1 MLIAVLAG
9 FALSVFVPLIHRL
22 LPRISGLIFSL
33 LPAVIFLWFL
43 YLLPSVVAGEGLW
56 LTYNWIPALDIE
68 LSFFLDGLSLFFVLL
83 ISGFGFFIFLYSSSY
98 LKGHRYFDRFFIY
111 LFLFM
116 SSMLGLVLSGNL
128 ISMFVFWELTSLSSY
143 MLIGFYN
150 ENEISRKN
158 ALQAMLVTVL
168 GGLAMM
174 AGIILTGIMAGSYC
188 FSELLNSREVLQ
200 DHPWYLIALVL
211 MLLGAF
217 TKSAQFPFHFWL
229 PNAMAAPAPVSAY
242 LHSTTMVKAGIYL
255 LARISPVF
263 GGTPEWSFILTT
275 FGGLTMFMGALLA
288 IQYTDLKKILAYTTI
303 SALGVMVFLIG
314 IGTTLAIQ
322 AAMVFL
328 LAHALYKGTLFLV
341 TGNIDHETG
350 TREVNELSG
359 LAKKLPYTAYAAVL
373 ASMSMAGVMPFFGFI
388 AKEILYEAALDFSA
402 GNILIMLAVFITG
415 VIFTA
420 LAIEIAWGV
429 FFGPFKETPKKAHE
443 APWFMIAGPVL
454 FASLGL
460 IGGLFAEFLIQPLL
474 GSSATAV
481 LNVEQVLKLTLWHG
495 FTLVLLLSLL
505 TLFFGYLIFRV
516 RYKIRGWTGGSF
528 QSIYRFG
535 PAAGYQKLIP
545 GLLSLATA
553 QTRFFQNG
561 SLRNYI
567 SSIVGFFTFLILLTF
582 ATRNLEFDLAGR
594 LALFTELRIYE
605 VVMTGLII
613 IAFFI
618 IINARSRLTTLV
630 AMGVLGYG
638 IAVIFL
644 FYGAPDVAMTQF
656 LIETLT
662 VVLFVLI
669 LHRLP
674 SFIHTNRFEGMG
686 YIVVSVVFGLVM
698 ASLLLIVTGVPLESE
713 LRNIYAEGSYPLGK
727 GRNVVNV
734 ILVDF
739 RQLDTLGEI
748 VVLSIAAIGIFSM
761 IKVKYAEGGNKE

>member
-9 FALSVFVPLIHRL
+9 FVLSILVPLVHRF
-22 LPRISGLIFSL
+22 LPRISGLLFSL
-33 LPAVIFLWFL
+33 LPAVLFVYFLS
-43 YLLPSVVAGEGLW
+43 LLPRVVAGEGLW
-56 LTYNWIPALDIE
+56 MTYNWIPPLDIE

-83 ISGFGFFIFLYSSSY
+83 ISGFGFFIFLYASSY

-116 SSMLGLVLSGNL
+116 SSMLGLALSGNL

-150 ENEISRKN
+150 ESETSRKN
-158 ALQAMLVTVL
+158 ALQAMLVTVF

-174 AGIILTGIMAGSYC
+174 AGIILTGMIAGSYH
-188 FSELLNSREVLQ
+188 FSELLNSSEVLKE
-200 DHPWYLIALVL
+200 HPWYLAALIL
-211 MLLGAF
+211 LLLGAF

-255 LARISPVF
+255 LARISPIF
-263 GGTPEWSFILTT
+263 GGTPEWHLILTT
-275 FGGLTMFMGALLA
+275 IGGITMFIGALLA

-350 TREVNELSG
+350 TREVTELSG
-359 LAKKLPYTAYAAVL
+359 LARKLPYTAYAAVL
-373 ASMSMAGVMPFFGFI
+373 AAMSMAGVLPFFGFI
-388 AKEILYEAALDFSA
+388 AKEILYEAAIDFSA
-402 GNILIMLAVFITG
+402 GNVLIILAVFISA

-420 LAIEIAWGV
+420 LAIEIAWSV
-429 FFGPFKETPKKAHE
+429 FFGPYRETPKKAHE
-443 APWFMIAGPVL
+443 APALMLAGPVL

-460 IGGLFAEFLIQPLL
+460 IGGLFSGLLIQPLL

-505 TLFFGYLIFRV
+505 TLFFGFLLYRI
-516 RYKIRGWTGGSF
+516 RYKIRGWAGSL
-528 QSIYRFG
+528 QPLYRYG

-545 GLLSLATA
+545 GLLTLATA

-567 SSIVGFFTFLILLTF
+567 SSIVGFFTLLIILTL
-582 ATRNLEFDLAGR
+582 ATRSLQFDFIAR
-594 LALFTELRIYE
+594 LALFTEFRIYE
-605 VVMTGLII
+605 VVMVGLII
-613 IAFFI
+613 VAFFV
-618 IINARSRLTTLV
+618 IINAQSRLTTLV

-674 SFIHTNRFEGMG
+674 SFIHTNRYEGMG
-686 YIVVSVVFGLVM
+686 YVVVSVVFGLVM
-698 ASLLLIVTGVPLESE
+698 AYLLLIVTGFPLESE

-748 VVLSIAAIGIFSM
+748 VVLAVAAIGIFSM
-761 IKVKYAEGGNKE
+761 IKVKY

>member
-1 MLIAVLAG
+1 MLVAVLAG
-9 FALSVFVPLIHRL
+9 FLLSILIPFVHRF
-22 LPRISGLIFSL
+22 LPRISGVIFSILPATIFVYFVSL
-33 LPAVIFLWFL
+33 LPAVV
-43 YLLPSVVAGEGLW
+43 SGDGMVVS
-56 LTYNWIPALDIE
+56 YSWIPSLGIE
-68 LSFFLDGLSLFFVLL
+68 VSFLLDGLSLFFVLL
-83 ISGFGFFIFLYSSSY
+83 ISGFGFFIFLYASSY

-150 ENEISRKN
+150 ENETSRKN

-174 AGIILTGIMAGSYC
+174 AGVILTGMITGTYT
-188 FSELLNSREVLQ
+188 FSELLSSTQVLK
-200 DHPWYLIALVL
+200 DHPWYLVAMILV
-211 MLLGAF
+211 LLGAF

-242 LHSTTMVKAGIYL
+242 LHSTTMVKAGVYL
-255 LARISPVF
+255 LARISPIF
-263 GGTPEWSFILTT
+263 GNTPEWQIILTSV
-275 FGGLTMFMGALLA
+275 GGFTMITGAFLA

-314 IGTTLAIQ
+314 IGTPLAIK

-359 LAKKLPYTAYAAVL
+359 LSKKLPYTAYAAVL
-373 ASMSMAGVMPFFGFI
+373 AALSMAGVLPFFGFI
-388 AKEILYEAALDFSA
+388 AKEILYEAAMHFSA
-402 GNILIMLAVFITG
+402 GNVIIVLAVFLTG
-415 VIFTA
+415 VVFTA
-420 LAIEIAWGV
+420 LALEIGFAV
-429 FFGPFKETPKKAHE
+429 FFGKYRETPKKAHE
-443 APWFMIAGPVL
+443 APLFMLAGPML
-454 FASLGL
+454 FATLGL
-460 IGGLFAEFLIQPLL
+460 AGGLFAEFLVQPLL
-474 GSSATAV
+474 GSSASAV
-481 LNVEQVLKLTLWHG
+481 LNVEQVLKLSLWHG
-495 FTLVLLLSLL
+495 FTLVLGLSLL
-505 TLFFGYLIFRV
+505 TLLFGYLLFRI
-516 RYKIRGWTGGSF
+516 RYRIRGWAVHI
-528 QSIYRFG
+528 QSAYRFG
-535 PAAGYQKLIP
+535 PGAGYQKLIP

-567 SSIVGFFTFLILLTF
+567 STIVGFFTMLVLITLGTKSF
-582 ATRNLEFDLAGR
+582 NFDLWAR
-594 LALFTELRIYE
+594 LSLIQGLRLYE
-605 VVMTGLII
+605 VVMVGLILV
-613 IAFFI
+613 AFYI
-618 IINARSRLTTLV
+618 IITSKSRLTTLV
-630 AMGVLGYG
+630 SMGVLGYG
-638 IAVIFL
+638 IAIIFL

-674 SFIHTNRFEGMG
+674 SFIEKKRFEGKLS
-686 YIVVSVVFGLVM
+686 IAVSVIFGLVM
-698 ASLLLIVTGVPLESE
+698 AYLLLMVTEFPLESD
-713 LRNIYAEGSYPLGK
+713 LRTFYAQEAYPLGK

-739 RQLDTLGEI
+739 RQLDTMGEI
-748 VVLSIAAIGIFSM
+748 AVLAIAAIGIFAM
-761 IKVKYAEGGNKE
+761 FKVKLDEGGKEE

>member
-1 MLIAVLAG
+1 MLIAVFAG
-9 FALSVFVPLIHRL
+9 FLLSILVPAVHRFLPRLSGPLFALLPATVFLYFIML
-22 LPRISGLIFSL
+22 LPR
-33 LPAVIFLWFL
+33 
-43 YLLPSVVAGEGLW
+43 VVAGEGLW
-56 LTYNWIPALDIE
+56 LTYNWIPVLNIE

-83 ISGFGFFIFLYSSSY
+83 ISGFGIFIFLYASAY

-128 ISMFVFWELTSLSSY
+128 ISMFVFWELTSLTSY
-143 MLIGFYN
+143 LLIGFYN
-150 ENEISRKN
+150 ESETSRKN
-158 ALQAMLVTVL
+158 ALQAMLVTVF

-174 AGIILTGIMAGSYC
+174 AGIILTGMIAGSYN
-188 FSELLNSREVLQ
+188 FSELLNNSELLR
-200 DHPWYLIALVL
+200 DHPWYLAALVL
-211 MLLGAF
+211 LLLGAF

-255 LARISPVF
+255 LARISPVY
-263 GGTPEWSFILTT
+263 GGTPEWQVLLTT
-275 FGGLTMFMGALLA
+275 IGGITMFMGALLA

-350 TREVNELSG
+350 TREVNQLSG
-359 LAKKLPYTAYAAVL
+359 LAIKLPFTAYAAVL
-373 ASMSMAGVMPFFGFI
+373 ASMSMAGVLPFFGFI
-388 AKEILYEAALDFSA
+388 AKEILYEAAIDFSA

-415 VIFTA
+415 VVFTA
-420 LAIEIAWGV
+420 LAIEIGWAV
-429 FFGPFKETPKKAHE
+429 FFGPHRDTPKKAHE
-443 APWFMIAGPVL
+443 APFLMIAGPVL
-454 FASLGL
+454 FASIGL

-505 TLFFGYLIFRV
+505 TLFFGFLLFRI
-516 RYKIRGWTGGSF
+516 RYKIREWAGSL
-528 QSIYRFG
+528 QPLYNYG
-535 PAAGYQKLIP
+535 PGAGYQKLIP
-545 GLLSLATA
+545 GLISLATM

-567 SSIVGFFTFLILLTF
+567 SMIIGFFSLSILVTVLL
-582 ATRNLEFDLAGR
+582 RNPGFDLPGR
-594 LALFTELRIYE
+594 LALIAPVTVYE
-605 VVMTGLII
+605 VIIIGLII
-613 IAFFI
+613 AAFFVI
-618 IINARSRLTTLV
+618 ITTTSRLTTLV

-638 IAVIFL
+638 IAIVFL
-644 FYGAPDVAMTQF
+644 FYGAPDVSMTQF
-656 LIETLT
+656 IIETLT

-674 SFIHTNRFEGMG
+674 TFTATKRIEGIG
-686 YIVVSVVFGLVM
+686 YIVVSAVFGLVM
-698 ASLLLIVTGVPLESE
+698 AYLLLMVTGFPLESE
-713 LRNIYAEGSYPLGK
+713 LRNIYAESSYPLGK

-748 VVLSIAAIGIFSM
+748 VVLAIAAIGIFSM
-761 IKVKYAEGGNKE
+761 INVKYNEGGTGE

>member
-1 MLIAVLAG
+1 MLVAVLAG
-9 FALSVFVPLIHRL
+9 FLLSILIPFVHRF
-22 LPRISGLIFSL
+22 LPRISGVIFSILPATIFVYFVSL
-33 LPAVIFLWFL
+33 LPAVV
-43 YLLPSVVAGEGLW
+43 SGDGMVVS
-56 LTYNWIPALDIE
+56 YSWIPSLGIE
-68 LSFFLDGLSLFFVLL
+68 VSFLLDGLSLFFVLL
-83 ISGFGFFIFLYSSSY
+83 ISGFGFFIFLYASSY

-150 ENEISRKN
+150 ENETSRKN

-174 AGIILTGIMAGSYC
+174 AGIILTGMITGTYT
-188 FSELLNSREVLQ
+188 FSELLTSTQVLK
-200 DHPWYLIALVL
+200 DHPWYLVAMILV
-211 MLLGAF
+211 LLGAF

-242 LHSTTMVKAGIYL
+242 LHSTTMVKAGVYL
-255 LARISPVF
+255 LARISPIF
-263 GGTPEWSFILTT
+263 GNTPEWQIILTSV
-275 FGGLTMFMGALLA
+275 GGFTMITGAFLA

-314 IGTTLAIQ
+314 IGTPLAIK

-359 LAKKLPYTAYAAVL
+359 LSKKLPYTAYAAVL
-373 ASMSMAGVMPFFGFI
+373 AALSMAGVLPFFGFI
-388 AKEILYEAALDFSA
+388 AKEILYEAAMHFSA
-402 GNILIMLAVFITG
+402 GNVIIVLAVFLTG
-415 VIFTA
+415 VVFTA
-420 LAIEIAWGV
+420 LALEIGFAV
-429 FFGPFKETPKKAHE
+429 FFGKYRETPKKAHE
-443 APWFMIAGPVL
+443 APPFMLAGPML
-454 FASLGL
+454 FATLGL
-460 IGGLFAEFLIQPLL
+460 AGGLFAEFLVQPLL
-474 GSSATAV
+474 GSSASAV
-481 LNVEQVLKLTLWHG
+481 LNVEQVLKLSLWHG
-495 FTLVLLLSLL
+495 FTLVLGLSLL
-505 TLFFGYLIFRV
+505 TLLFGYLLFRI
-516 RYKIRGWTGGSF
+516 RYRIRGWAVHI
-528 QSIYRFG
+528 QSAYRFG
-535 PAAGYQKLIP
+535 PGAGYQKLIP

-567 SSIVGFFTFLILLTF
+567 STIVGFFTLLVLITLGTKSF
-582 ATRNLEFDLAGR
+582 NFDLWAR
-594 LALFTELRIYE
+594 LSLIQGLRLYE
-605 VVMTGLII
+605 VVMVVLILVAFYII
-613 IAFFI
+613 ITSK
-618 IINARSRLTTLV
+618 SRLTTLV
-630 AMGVLGYG
+630 SMGVLGYG
-638 IAVIFL
+638 IAIIFL

-674 SFIHTNRFEGMG
+674 SFIEKKRFEGKLS
-686 YIVVSVVFGLVM
+686 IAVSVIFGLVM
-698 ASLLLIVTGVPLESE
+698 AYLLLMVTEFPLESD
-713 LRNIYAEGSYPLGK
+713 LRTFYAQEAYPLGK

-739 RQLDTLGEI
+739 RQLDTMGEI
-748 VVLSIAAIGIFSM
+748 VVLAIAAIGIFAM
-761 IKVKYAEGGNKE
+761 FKVKLDEGGKEE

>member
-1 MLIAVLAG
+1 MLVAVLAG
-9 FALSVFVPLIHRL
+9 FLLSILIPFVHRF
-22 LPRISGLIFSL
+22 LPRISGVIFSILPATIFVYFVSL
-33 LPAVIFLWFL
+33 LPAVV
-43 YLLPSVVAGEGLW
+43 SGDGMVVS
-56 LTYNWIPALDIE
+56 YSWIPSLGIE
-68 LSFFLDGLSLFFVLL
+68 VSFLLDGLSLFFVLL
-83 ISGFGFFIFLYSSSY
+83 ISGFGFFIFLYASSY

-150 ENEISRKN
+150 ENETSRKN

-174 AGIILTGIMAGSYC
+174 AGVILTGMITGTYT
-188 FSELLNSREVLQ
+188 FSELLTSTQVLK
-200 DHPWYLIALVL
+200 DHPWYLVAMILV
-211 MLLGAF
+211 LLGAF

-242 LHSTTMVKAGIYL
+242 LHSTTMVKAGVYL
-255 LARISPVF
+255 LARISPIF
-263 GGTPEWSFILTT
+263 GNTPEWQIILTSV
-275 FGGLTMFMGALLA
+275 GGFTMITGAFLA

-314 IGTTLAIQ
+314 IGTPLAIK

-359 LAKKLPYTAYAAVL
+359 LSKKLPYTAYAAVL
-373 ASMSMAGVMPFFGFI
+373 AALSMAGVLPFFGFI
-388 AKEILYEAALDFSA
+388 AKEILYEAAMHFSA
-402 GNILIMLAVFITG
+402 GNIIIVLAVFLTG
-415 VIFTA
+415 VVFTA
-420 LAIEIAWGV
+420 LALEIGFAV
-429 FFGPFKETPKKAHE
+429 FFGKYRETPKKAHE
-443 APWFMIAGPVL
+443 APPFMLAGPLL
-454 FASLGL
+454 FATLGL
-460 IGGLFAEFLIQPLL
+460 AGGLFAEFLVQPLL
-474 GSSATAV
+474 GSSASAV
-481 LNVEQVLKLTLWHG
+481 LNVEQVLKLSLWHG
-495 FTLVLLLSLL
+495 FTLVLGLSLL
-505 TLFFGYLIFRV
+505 TLLFGYLLFRI
-516 RYKIRGWTGGSF
+516 RYRIRGWAVHI
-528 QSIYRFG
+528 QSAYRFG
-535 PAAGYQKLIP
+535 PGAGYQKLIP

-567 SSIVGFFTFLILLTF
+567 STIVGFFTLLVLITLGNKSF
-582 ATRNLEFDLAGR
+582 NFDLWAR
-594 LALFTELRIYE
+594 LSLIQGLRLYE
-605 VVMTGLII
+605 VVMVVLILVAFYII
-613 IAFFI
+613 ITSK
-618 IINARSRLTTLV
+618 SRLTTLV
-630 AMGVLGYG
+630 SMGVLGYG
-638 IAVIFL
+638 IAIIFL

-674 SFIHTNRFEGMG
+674 SFIEKKRFEGKLS
-686 YIVVSVVFGLVM
+686 IAVSVIFGLVM
-698 ASLLLIVTGVPLESE
+698 AYLLLMVTEFPLESD
-713 LRNIYAEGSYPLGK
+713 LRTFYAQEAYPLGK

-739 RQLDTLGEI
+739 RQLDTMGEI
-748 VVLSIAAIGIFSM
+748 VVLAIAAIGIFAM
-761 IKVKYAEGGNKE
+761 FKVKLDEGGKEE

>member
-1 MLIAVLAG
+1 MLVAVLAG
-9 FALSVFVPLIHRL
+9 FFLSILIPFVHKLSPRFSGVIFSI
-22 LPRISGLIFSL
+22 LPASIFIYFISL
-33 LPAVIFLWFL
+33 LP
-43 YLLPSVVAGEGLW
+43 VVVSGEGVW
-56 LTYNWIPALDIE
+56 VSYSWIPSLGVEI
-68 LSFFLDGLSLFFVLL
+68 SFLLDGLSLFFVLL
-83 ISGFGFFIFLYSSSY
+83 ISGFGFFIFLYASSY

-111 LFLFM
+111 LYLFM

-150 ENEISRKN
+150 ENETSRKN
-158 ALQAMLVTVL
+158 ALQAMLVTVF

-174 AGIILTGIMAGSYC
+174 AGIIMVGMVVGSYQ
-188 FSELLNSREVLQ
+188 FSELLSSSELIKE
-200 DHPWYLIALVL
+200 HPWYLIAMILI
-211 MLLGAF
+211 LLGAF

-255 LARISPVF
+255 LARISPIF
-263 GGTPEWSFILTT
+263 GNTPEWQIILTSI
-275 FGGLTMFMGALLA
+275 GGFTMITGAFLA

-314 IGTTLAIQ
+314 IGTPLAIK

-359 LAKKLPYTAYAAVL
+359 LSKKLPYTAYAAVL
-373 ASMSMAGVMPFFGFI
+373 AALSMAGVLPFFGFI
-388 AKEILYEAALDFSA
+388 AKEILYEAAMHFSA
-402 GNILIMLAVFITG
+402 GNVIIVLAVFLTG
-415 VIFTA
+415 VAFTA
-420 LAIEIAWGV
+420 LALEIGFAV
-429 FFGPFKETPKKAHE
+429 FFGKYRETPKKAHE
-443 APWFMIAGPVL
+443 APPFMLAGPML
-454 FASLGL
+454 FATLGL
-460 IGGLFAEFLIQPLL
+460 AGGLFAEFLVQPLL

-481 LNVEQVLKLTLWHG
+481 LNVEQVLKLSLWHG
-495 FTLVLLLSLL
+495 FTLVLGLSLL
-505 TLFFGYLIFRV
+505 TLLFGYLLFRI
-516 RYKIRGWTGGSF
+516 RYRIRGWAVYI
-528 QSIYRFG
+528 QSAYRFG
-535 PAAGYQKLIP
+535 PGAGYQKLIP

-561 SLRNYI
+561 NLRNYI
-567 SSIVGFFTFLILLTF
+567 STIVGFFSLLIIFTVFSKKL
-582 ATRNLEFDLAGR
+582 NFDLLGR
-594 LALFTELRIYE
+594 LSMITDLRVYE
-605 VVMTGLII
+605 VVMVGLII
-613 IAFFI
+613 IAFYVI
-618 IINARSRLTTLV
+618 ITSKSRLTTLV
-630 AMGVLGYG
+630 SMGVVGYS
-638 IAVIFL
+638 IAILFL

-674 SFIHTNRFEGMG
+674 SFLHRSKSEGWG
-686 YIVVSVVFGLVM
+686 YAIISIVFGLVM
-698 ASLLLIVTGVPLESE
+698 TYLLLMVTEFPLDSD
-713 LRNIYAEGSYPLGK
+713 LRSYYANESYPLGK

-739 RQLDTLGEI
+739 RQLDTMGEI
-748 VVLSIAAIGIFSM
+748 VVLAIAAIGIFAM
-761 IKVKYAEGGNKE
+761 FKVKSDEGGKIV

>member
-1 MLIAVLAG
+1 M
-9 FALSVFVPLIHRL
+9 
-22 LPRISGLIFSL
+22 
-33 LPAVIFLWFL
+33 
-43 YLLPSVVAGEGLW
+43 
-56 LTYNWIPALDIE
+56 
-68 LSFFLDGLSLFFVLL
+68 
-83 ISGFGFFIFLYSSSY
+83 
-98 LKGHRYFDRFFIY
+98 
-111 LFLFM
+111 LFM

-128 ISMFVFWELTSLSSY
+128 MSMFVFWELTSLSSY

-150 ENEISRKN
+150 ESETSRKN

-174 AGIILTGIMAGSYC
+174 AGIILTGLITGTYQ
-188 FSELLNSREVLQ
+188 FNELLNSSDLLK
-200 DHPWYLIALVL
+200 DHPWYLAALIL
-211 MLLGAF
+211 ILLGAF

-263 GGTPEWSFILTT
+263 GNTPEWSGILTSI
-275 FGGLTMFMGALLA
+275 GGVTMFMGALLA

-303 SALGVMVFLIG
+303 SALGIMVFLIG

-350 TREVNELSG
+350 TREVNLLSG
-359 LAKKLPYTAYAAVL
+359 LSRKLPYTAYAAAL
-373 ASMSMAGVMPFFGFI
+373 AAMSMAGVLPFFGFI

-402 GNILIMLAVFITG
+402 GNIVIMLAVFLTG

-420 LAIEIAWGV
+420 LAIEIGYSV
-429 FFGPFKETPKKAHE
+429 FFGPYKETPKVPHE
-443 APWFMIAGPVL
+443 APFLMLAGPVL
-454 FASLGL
+454 FASIGL
-460 IGGLFAEFLIQPLL
+460 IGGLFAEFLIQPML

-495 FTLVLLLSLL
+495 FTLVLFLSLL
-505 TLFFGYLIFRV
+505 TLLSGYLLFRV
-516 RYKIRGWTGGSF
+516 RYRIRSWAG
-528 QSIYRFG
+528 QLKPLYRYG
-535 PAAGYQKLIP
+535 PEMGYQKLIP
-545 GLLSLATA
+545 GLLTAATA

-567 SSIVGFFTFLILLTF
+567 STIIGTFIFLVVLVLF
-582 ATRNLEFDLAGR
+582 TRNPGFDLAGR
-594 LALFTELRIYE
+594 LAIASGVRLYE
-605 VVMTGLII
+605 AVIVVLII
-613 IAFFI
+613 IAFI
-618 IINARSRLTTLV
+618 VIINARSRLTALV

-674 SFIHTNRFEGMG
+674 SFIHRKRNEGYG
-686 YIVVSVVFGLVM
+686 YMLVAAVFGIVM
-698 ASLLLIVTGVPLESE
+698 AYLLLLVTGFPLDSE
-713 LRNIYAEGSYPLGK
+713 LRTIYAEGAYPLGK

-748 VVLSIAAIGIFSM
+748 VVLAIAAIGIFSM
-761 IKVKYAEGGNKE
+761 IKVKYAEGGKEE